1 MINLGLLVLRL
12 GLGVM
17 FLAHGVQK
25 LFGGGMIGFSEMLK
39 SLGFVPALFWA
50 NVAGYTELIGA
61 ILLILG
67 VLPRFSAGILLIVI
81 SVAMFK
87 VHLAKGFF
95 LSSGGFEYT
104 FVIACACLA
113 IILSGAGKI
122 SLLNKF

>member
-1 MINLGLLVLRL
+1 MINVGLLILRL
-12 GLGVM
+12 GIGVM
-17 FLAHGVQK
+17 FLAHGKQK
-25 LFGGGMIGFSEMLK
+25 IFGGMEGFSGMIKE
-39 SLGFVPALFWA
+39 LGFTPVLFWA
-50 NVAGYTELIGA
+50 SLAGYTELIGG

-67 VLPRFSAGILLIVI
+67 VAPRISAGMLFILIV
-81 SVAMFK
+81 VAALK

-122 SLLNKF
+122 ALFNKF